1 MKPIRQDTGVFDAY
15 FLMAGSVAIP
25 ARWSTCARSARQAVE
40 LDRHGVCDEQDSK
53 APSSHSALPVLRSVA
68 RRQLLINRA
77 ENDRLMP
84 GAPGCAGF
92 PHRKNA
98 ARSRIRSIDSRMTR
112 RTGTAAS
119 MRGSS
124 HNRCWST
131 AACPSIWPASRTP
144 CGPSLSLQDSPFEI
158 CDQSPRIARGFR
170 SGDRQLRAKP
180 SASSWIGGPAAVG
193 EQSPFGQRRT
203 SPRQIFGGM
212 SVGQRG
218 DLVAWRWT
226 GRQLAGLGPKPPV
239 NP

>member
-53 APSSHSALPVLRSVA
+53 APSSHSALPVPRSVA

-144 CGPSLSLQDSPFEI
+144 CGPSLS
-158 CDQSPRIARGFR
+158 CRTRR
-170 SGDRQLRAKP
+170 SRSATSLRA
-180 SASSWIGGPAAVG
+180 SREVSGPA
-193 EQSPFGQRRT
+193 
-203 SPRQIFGGM
+203 
-212 SVGQRG
+212 
-218 DLVAWRWT
+218 T
-226 GRQLAGLGPKPPV
+226 GNSERSRARACESACKKDPV
-239 NP
+239 SGVIGV